1 MVETLPVRK
10 PIPLNVN
17 RFPADHREEVIKLN
31 QFMEQVHTA
40 IKKLADGM
48 KPDGS
53 GQPLP

>member
-1 MVETLPVRK
+1 MRK

-17 RFPADHREEVIKLN
+17 RFPAEHREEIIKLN
-31 QFMEQVHTA
+31 QFMEQIHTA
-40 IKKLADGM
+40 IKKLADGV